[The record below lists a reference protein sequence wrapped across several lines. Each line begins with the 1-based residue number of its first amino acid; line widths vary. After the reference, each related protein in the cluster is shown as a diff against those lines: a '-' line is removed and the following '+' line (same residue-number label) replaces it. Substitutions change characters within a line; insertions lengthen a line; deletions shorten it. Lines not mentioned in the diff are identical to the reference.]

1 MRCWVNCFPA
11 LVEYHREVRKTACS
25 VDILSIIHAH
35 MTVPFLQIL
44 RALLLQSDPLW
55 NQYSLLR
62 HTVVT
67 FIKE

>member
-1 MRCWVNCFPA
+1 MRCRVNCCPT
-11 LVEYHREVRKTACS
+11 LVGYHREVRKIAYS

-44 RALLLQSDPLW
+44 SALLLQSDPDW